1 MMKKALF
8 LLLLFGVAAGFAA
21 PPPPQRFAVVRM
33 DVLFRRYY
41 RSKIAEEELNRQS
54 EIYRNYL
61 TERNKELK
69 KLEQEIASLREEAQ
83 NIALTEEY
91 RRGREAECIA
101 KERDLAEQAA
111 ELRRYANDRAA
122 RLRQLEET
130 RRNEIISEIRSAVSR
145 KALAENYDFVFDVS
159 GNTANNVPA
168 VIVWPQAVDL
178 TESVLEALNALSD
191 KPAPAAPAAP
201 AAEPAKPAQP
211 APASEQK

>member
-8 LLLLFGVAAGFAA
+8 LLLLLGAAAGFAA

-33 DVLFRRYY
+33 DVLFRNYF

-54 EIYRNYL
+54 EVYRNYL
-61 TERNKELK
+61 AEQTKELK
-69 KLEQEIASLREEAQ
+69 KLEQEITSLREEAQ
-83 NIALTEEY
+83 NIALSEEY
-91 RRGREAECIA
+91 RRGRQAECAA
-101 KERDLAEQAA
+101 KERELAEQSAK
-111 ELRRYANDRAA
+111 LRRYADDCAV

-130 RRNEIISEIRSAVSR
+130 RRNEIISDLRSAVAR

-178 TESVLEALNALSD
+178 TDSVLAALNAVSD
-191 KPAPAAPAAP
+191 KPAPAAP
-201 AAEPAKPAQP
+201 AAEPAKPAAAAP
-211 APASEQK
+211 APEQK